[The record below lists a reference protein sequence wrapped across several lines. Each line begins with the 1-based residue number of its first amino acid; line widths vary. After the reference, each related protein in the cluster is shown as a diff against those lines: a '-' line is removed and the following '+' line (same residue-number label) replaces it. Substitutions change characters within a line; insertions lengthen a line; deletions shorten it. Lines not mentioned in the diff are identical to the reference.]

1 MRFLLR
7 ATAFRGIKDRVKTVD
22 ASRRRGRF
30 GAAIASLLLV
40 LSLATGP
47 ALPVLADNAGEGTT
61 AFKERAAAEKS
72 ARSRFR
78 RLEITSLVLILVAG
92 GAVILWTVRRK

>member
-1 MRFLLR
+1 M
-7 ATAFRGIKDRVKTVD
+7 
-22 ASRRRGRF
+22 
-30 GAAIASLLLV
+30 
-40 LSLATGP
+40 
-47 ALPVLADNAGEGTT
+47 LADNAGEGTT

>member
-1 MRFLLR
+1 M
-7 ATAFRGIKDRVKTVD
+7 KTVD